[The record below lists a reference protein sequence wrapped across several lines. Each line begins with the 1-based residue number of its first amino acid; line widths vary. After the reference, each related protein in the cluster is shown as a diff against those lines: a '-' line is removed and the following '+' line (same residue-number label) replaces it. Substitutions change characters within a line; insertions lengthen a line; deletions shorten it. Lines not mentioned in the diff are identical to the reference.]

1 MALGEYDR
9 GVERREVELREGGPS
24 TAFLWF
30 QPFERRQDQAESG
43 DAGEEPDTMLG
54 KEGAEL
60 LKGALPWRDMHD
72 LARPT
77 VDDGAVDLMGSRC
90 MWSWPGAAQAAGEG
104 F

>member
-1 MALGEYDR
+1 
-9 GVERREVELREGGPS
+9 
-24 TAFLWF
+24 
-30 QPFERRQDQAESG
+30 
-43 DAGEEPDTMLG
+43 MLG